1 MKISPDLH
9 ILKQLI
15 LLQDMAQ
22 ASAYT
27 SFMSGK
33 DYPQLKIHPII
44 QIHTV
49 NFVGQMSNLHFTKI
63 YNYRV

>member
-33 DYPQLKIHPII
+33 DYPSIENSPNHSDSYSQLRGSDEQPPFH
-44 QIHTV
+44 
-49 NFVGQMSNLHFTKI
+49 
-63 YNYRV
+63 